1 MKFLQVG
8 LGSMGKRRLRCLKK
22 LGFDD
27 ILAYDLSFER
37 RKEVEEKYGVVT
49 IDKLNDMDF
58 LEIDAVIIS
67 TPPDKHDEYIEFA
80 IKIKKPAF
88 VEASV
93 VLGKLE
99 ELEKAASKAGVLIA
113 PSCTLRYHAGI
124 KKIIEIA
131 KSGKYG
137 KVTNFT
143 YHSGQYLPD
152 WHPYENVKDFY
163 VSNKETGAA
172 REIVPFELAWL
183 VDITGFPIGV
193 KGFNGKTM
201 DVGADIDDTYVITM
215 KFKNNIYGILN
226 IDAVSRYATRNF
238 ILNMEKAQI
247 LWRWDENN
255 IKLYDANTKNWSTI
269 EYALGAAAKGYN
281 KNIAEDMY
289 VDELNAFIK
298 AANGEGK
305 FPNTLEEDIAVLK
318 VLEAA
323 EKSNERK

>member
-1 MKFLQVG
+1 MKFLQIG
-8 LGSMGKRRLRCLKK
+8 LGSMGKRRIRCLKR
-22 LGFDD
+22 LGFND
-27 ILAYDLSFER
+27 ILAFDLSSQR
-37 RKEVEEKYGVVT
+37 RNEVKEKYGVT
-49 IDKLNDMDF
+49 IIDSLKGIDF
-58 LEIDAVIIS
+58 SEIDAMIIS
-67 TPPDKHDEYIEFA
+67 TPPDKHDEYIELA
-80 IKIKKPAF
+80 IKMKTPAF
-88 VEASV
+88 IEASV

-163 VSNKETGAA
+163 VSNKETGAV

-183 VDITGFPIGV
+183 VDITGFPVGV

-201 DVGADIDDTYVITM
+201 DVGAEIDDTYVIAM
-215 KFKNNIYGILN
+215 KFKDNIYGMLN
-226 IDAVSRYATRNF
+226 IDVVSRYATRNL

-269 EYALGAAAKGYN
+269 EYALGAAAEGYN

-298 AANGEGK
+298 ATKGECK
-305 FPNTLEEDIAVLK
+305 FPNTLAEDIAILK

>member
-1 MKFLQVG
+1 MKFLQIG
-8 LGSMGKRRLRCLKK
+8 LGSMGKRRIRCLKK
-22 LGFDD
+22 LGFND
-27 ILAYDLSFER
+27 ILAFDLSSQR
-37 RKEVEEKYGVVT
+37 RNEVKEKYGVT
-49 IDKLNDMDF
+49 IIDSLKGIDF
-58 LEIDAVIIS
+58 SEIDAMIIS
-67 TPPDKHDEYIEFA
+67 TPPDKHDEYIELA
-80 IKIKKPAF
+80 IKMKTPAF
-88 VEASV
+88 IEASV

-183 VDITGFPIGV
+183 VDITGFPVGV

-201 DVGADIDDTYVITM
+201 DVGAEIDDTYVIAM
-215 KFKNNIYGILN
+215 KFKDNIYGMLN
-226 IDAVSRYATRNF
+226 IDVVSRYATRNL

-269 EYALGAAAKGYN
+269 EYALGAAAEGYN

-298 AANGEGK
+298 ATKGECK
-305 FPNTLEEDIAVLK
+305 FPNTLAEDIAILK

>member
-1 MKFLQVG
+1 MKFLQIG
-8 LGSMGKRRLRCLKK
+8 LGSMGKRRIRCLKR
-22 LGFDD
+22 LGFND
-27 ILAYDLSFER
+27 ILAFDLSSQR
-37 RKEVEEKYGVVT
+37 RNEVKEKYGVT
-49 IDKLNDMDF
+49 IIDSLKGIDF
-58 LEIDAVIIS
+58 SEIDAMIIS
-67 TPPDKHDEYIEFA
+67 TPPDKHDEYIELA
-80 IKIKKPAF
+80 IKMKTPAF
-88 VEASV
+88 IEASV

-163 VSNKETGAA
+163 VSNKETGAV

-183 VDITGFPIGV
+183 VDITGFPVGV

-201 DVGADIDDTYVITM
+201 DVGAEIDDTYVIAM
-215 KFKNNIYGILN
+215 KFKDNIYGMLN
-226 IDAVSRYATRNF
+226 IDVVSRYATRNL

-269 EYALGAAAKGYN
+269 EYALGAAAEGYN

-298 AANGEGK
+298 ATKGECK